1 MSPLNDPREALRRA
15 LQYDA
20 GDPKRIQHLIKVYAF
35 AEMPMG
41 SICTTR
47 SGAYCLQ
54 LLHFMIL
61 VFTMLSCITVPLPV
75 NIKSW
80 RVRRWYANCLQTGQR
95 ILWKKFVIWWPDTI
109 PTPVWTD

>member
-20 GDPKRIQHLIKVYAF
+20 GDPKRIQHLIKVYTF
-35 AEMPMG
+35 AEMIADGEHLHDGQRCVLLTAAALHDIGIHNAELHYG
-41 SICTTR
+41 S
-47 SGAYCLQ
+47 SAGKYQ
-54 LLHFMIL
+54 
-61 VFTMLSCITVPLPV
+61 
-75 NIKSW
+75 
-80 RVRRWYANCLQTGQR
+80 GQR

>member
-35 AEMPMG
+35 AEMIADG
-41 SICTTR
+41 EHLHDGQRCV
-47 SGAYCLQ
+47 
-54 LLHFMIL
+54 LLTAAHFMIL

-80 RVRRWYANCLQTGQR
+80 RARRWYANCLQTGQR
-95 ILWKKFVIWWPDTI
+95 IL
-109 PTPVWTD
+109 